1 MLNLPL
7 DPANIVLAI
16 VAIIL
21 LLLYLHELDQKRKLE
36 SETEDFLEELR
47 EKGWETLHKSIEKSE
62 DIIGK
67 AELEGIKVVAGS
79 KVETAKFER
88 EFSDKLSGA
97 LETSNQ
103 TISSAQAS
111 LLQFMRDLQS
121 RSEEFEEAQ
130 KTSGQERI
138 NQLFNNVEERLSDFL
153 VQTAQKT
160 TSSIELE
167 LKSTRQLIDVYKN
180 EQLKL
185 IDENIIA
192 MMERTLSIVLAKK
205 LSLKD
210 QLEIIS
216 EALEKA
222 KVEKFIV

>member
-160 TSSIELE
+160 TSSIERE

>member
-67 AELEGIKVVAGS
+67 AELEGFKVVAGS

-88 EFSDKLSGA
+88 EF
-97 LETSNQ
+97 
-103 TISSAQAS
+103 
-111 LLQFMRDLQS
+111 
-121 RSEEFEEAQ
+121 
-130 KTSGQERI
+130 
-138 NQLFNNVEERLSDFL
+138 
-153 VQTAQKT
+153 
-160 TSSIELE
+160 
-167 LKSTRQLIDVYKN
+167 
-180 EQLKL
+180 
-185 IDENIIA
+185 
-192 MMERTLSIVLAKK
+192 
-205 LSLKD
+205 
-210 QLEIIS
+210 
-216 EALEKA
+216 
-222 KVEKFIV
+222 